1 MKMDEILETKDLTK
15 RYGKQLALDGLNF
28 TLKKGQVLGVI
39 GPNGSGKTTL
49 FSIVLGLRKAS
60 SGSFTILGSS
70 DPEKVR
76 NRVGVILDQGNFYQ
90 NISAKKN
97 LTISAM
103 TKGVDLA
110 RVDELLEKV
119 GLGQVGNKSFKNFSY
134 GMKKRLEV
142 ADALLARPEFIIMD
156 EPTNGLDPEGIIF
169 IRDLIFQLQNEGKTI
184 MLSSHYLDEV
194 DKVCTDFLILKN
206 GRNIF
211 QGSKEAVK
219 DNFQSL
225 ESVFTN
231 KF

>member
-1 MKMDEILETKDLTK
+1 MDEILETKDLTK

-60 SGSFTILGSS
+60 SGSFTLLGSS

-206 GRNIF
+206 GRRF
-211 QGSKEAVK
+211 R
-219 DNFQSL
+219 
-225 ESVFTN
+225 
-231 KF
+231 

>member
-15 RYGKQLALDGLNF
+15 RYGKQLALDGLNLP
-28 TLKKGQVLGVI
+28 LKKGQVLGVI

>member
-1 MKMDEILETKDLTK
+1 METKELTK
-15 RYGKQLALDGLNF
+15 KYGNQRALDGLNF
-28 TLKKGQVLGVI
+28 GIKKGQVLGVI

-60 SGSFTILGSS
+60 SGSFTILGSN
-70 DPEKVR
+70 DPEEVR
-76 NRVGVILDQGNFYQ
+76 NRVGVILDQGNFYR

-103 TKGVDLA
+103 TKGVDLS
-110 RVDELLEKV
+110 RVDLLLEKV
-119 GLGQVGNKSFKNFSY
+119 GLGHVGNKSFKNFSY

-142 ADALLARPEFIIMD
+142 ADALLAQPEFVIMD

-169 IRDLIFQLQNEGKTI
+169 IRDLIIQLQSEGKTV

-194 DKVCTDFLILKN
+194 EKVCTDFLILKN
-206 GRNIF
+206 GKNIF
-211 QGSKEAVK
+211 HGSKEAVK
-219 DNFQSL
+219 DNFKSL

>member
-1 MKMDEILETKDLTK
+1 MSEILETRELSR

-28 TLKKGQVLGVI
+28 NLKKGQVLGVI

-49 FSIVLGLRKAS
+49 FSIILGLRKATA
-60 SGSFTILGSS
+60 GSFTILGSV
-70 DPEKVR
+70 DPEEVR
-76 NRVGVILDQGNFYQ
+76 SKVGVILDQGNFYQ

-97 LTISAM
+97 LIISAM
-103 TKGVDLA
+103 TKGVELS
-110 RVDELLEKV
+110 RVDVLLEKV
-119 GLGQVGNKSFKNFSY
+119 GLGEVGDKSFKNFSY

-142 ADALLARPEFIIMD
+142 ADALLAQPEFVIMD

-169 IRDLIFQLQNEGKTI
+169 IRDLIFQLQSEGKTI

-194 DKVCTDFLILKN
+194 EKVCTDFLILKN

-211 QGSKEAVK
+211 HGSKDAVK
-219 DNFQSL
+219 NNFKSL

>member
-1 MKMDEILETKDLTK
+1 MGEILETKELTK
-15 RYGKQLALDGLNF
+15 KYGNQRALDGLNF
-28 TLKKGQVLGVI
+28 GLKKGQVLGVI

-60 SGSFTILGSS
+60 SGSFTILGSN
-70 DPEKVR
+70 DPEEVR
-76 NRVGVILDQGNFYQ
+76 NRVGVILDQGNFYR

-103 TKGVDLA
+103 TKGVDLS
-110 RVDELLEKV
+110 RVDLLLEKV
-119 GLGQVGNKSFKNFSY
+119 GLGHVGNKSFKNFSY

-142 ADALLARPEFIIMD
+142 ADALLAQPEFVIMD

-169 IRDLIFQLQNEGKTI
+169 IRDLIIQLQSEGKTV

-194 DKVCTDFLILKN
+194 EKVCTDFLILKN
-206 GRNIF
+206 GKNIF
-211 QGSKEAVK
+211 HGSKEAVK
-219 DNFQSL
+219 DNFKSL

>member
-1 MKMDEILETKDLTK
+1 MDEILVTRELTR

-28 TLKKGQVLGVI
+28 SVKKGQVLGVI

-60 SGSFTILGSS
+60 SGSFTILGSN
-70 DPEKVR
+70 DPEEVR
-76 NRVGVILDQGNFYQ
+76 SRVGVILDQGNFYQ

-103 TKGVDLA
+103 TKGVDVSK
-110 RVDELLEKV
+110 VDELLEKV

-142 ADALLARPEFIIMD
+142 ADALLAQPEFIIMD

-169 IRDLIFQLQNEGKTI
+169 IRDLIFQLQSEGKTI

-194 DKVCTDFLILKN
+194 EKVCTDFLILKN
-206 GRNIF
+206 GKNIF
-211 QGSKEAVK
+211 HGSKDAVK
-219 DNFQSL
+219 NNYKSL

>member
-1 MKMDEILETKDLTK
+1 MDEILETKDLTK

-60 SGSFTILGSS
+60 LGSFTILGSS

-211 QGSKEAVK
+211 HGSKEAVK

>member
-1 MKMDEILETKDLTK
+1 MDEILETKELTK
-15 RYGKQLALDGLNF
+15 RYGNQLALDGLNF
-28 TLKKGQVLGVI
+28 SLKKGQVLGVI

-60 SGSFTILGSS
+60 SGSFSILGSN
-70 DPEKVR
+70 DPEEVR

-119 GLGQVGNKSFKNFSY
+119 GLGHVGDKSFKNFSY

-142 ADALLARPEFIIMD
+142 ADALLAQPEFVIMD

-169 IRDLIFQLQNEGKTI
+169 IRDLIFQLQSEGKTI

-211 QGSKEAVK
+211 HGSKEAVK
-219 DNFQSL
+219 DNFKSL

>member
-1 MKMDEILETKDLTK
+1 MRMDEILETKDLTK

>member
-1 MKMDEILETKDLTK
+1 MAAILETKELTK
-15 RYGKQLALDGLNF
+15 RYGNQLALDGLNF
-28 TLKKGQVLGVI
+28 SLKKGQVLGVI

-60 SGSFTILGSS
+60 SGSFTILGED
-70 DPEKVR
+70 DPEEVR
-76 NRVGVILDQGNFYQ
+76 KRVGVILDQGNFYQ

-110 RVDELLEKV
+110 RVGELLEKV
-119 GLGQVGNKSFKNFSY
+119 GLGQVGEKSFKNFSY

-142 ADALLARPEFIIMD
+142 ADALLAQPEFIIMD

-169 IRDLIFQLQNEGKTI
+169 IRDLIVRLQREGKTI

-194 DKVCTDFLILKN
+194 EKVCTDFLILKN
-206 GRNIF
+206 GKNIF
-211 QGSKEAVK
+211 HGSKDEVK
-219 DNFQSL
+219 DNFKSL